1 MKTKMV
7 LALLGALVFVTGCVS
22 TVNDRHAFALVPG
35 KDQFESRYERTP
47 DVVYAAALEVIKFNG
62 TITRESVVNPGPT
75 QLKTIE
81 AKINGRD
88 VWVRVEQ
95 VDSKIT
101 SVTVQVRTKGG
112 GTDLD
117 LTQQLA
123 TQIGIKL
130 AAR

>member
-1 MKTKMV
+1 
-7 LALLGALVFVTGCVS
+7 
-22 TVNDRHAFALVPG
+22 
-35 KDQFESRYERTP
+35 
-47 DVVYAAALEVIKFNG
+47 
-62 TITRESVVNPGPT
+62 
-75 QLKTIE
+75 
-81 AKINGRD
+81 
-88 VWVRVEQ
+88 